1 MNVAIF
7 ILICTDT
14 IVLEI
19 ITQFCEEL
27 EESESPLTLSIVLN
41 CFDKF
46 ISTHILNLNHIQK
59 KKFEMRQLLY
69 LQIARGLVPERRFF
83 WKFNLI
89 FKKYHLSKDMC

>member
-1 MNVAIF
+1 MNVSIF
-7 ILICTDT
+7 IFLCTDT

-27 EESESPLTLSIVLN
+27 EELESTANIFNILLN

-59 KKFEMRQLLY
+59 KIEICQLLPANNTRV
-69 LQIARGLVPERRFF
+69 IKSRSDVIFE
-83 WKFNLI
+83 NLI
-89 FKKYHLSKDMC
+89 